1 MLFEGNLKIMGRNI
15 LLKFFGRTI
24 YNKEFIQLRRYEK
37 NGRITNNCQN
47 IFDGL
52 SIVFK
57 FIIK

>member
-37 NGRITNNCQN
+37 NGRIANNCQVILKRIH
-47 IFDGL
+47 IF
-52 SIVFK
+52 
-57 FIIK
+57 

>member
-37 NGRITNNCQN
+37 LEELQIIVKGFLMRIH
-47 IFDGL
+47 IF
-52 SIVFK
+52 
-57 FIIK
+57 